1 MIDDKRLYL
10 ASCATGAY
18 SAAAAVYFIPAV
30 YERFE
35 LLIAEFSFVALL
47 GLIGIAGDLF
57 MAALRALPAAVM
69 GMMAGTPGLLAG
81 LYALR
86 KYGDKTGMLLATG
99 AGIGLANG
107 GLVVLLQMDADTVPV
122 LCGFT
127 FAGFLSAFY
136 RVRAERERG
145 HYN

>member
-10 ASCATGAY
+10 ASCAAGAY
-18 SAAAAVYFIPAV
+18 SAAVAVYFIPAV

-35 LLIAEFSFVALL
+35 LLVANFSFIALF
-47 GLIGIAGDLF
+47 GLIGIAGDIL
-57 MAALRALPAAVM
+57 MAALRGIPAALM
-69 GMMAGTPGLLAG
+69 GLMAGIPGLAAG

-86 KYGDKTGMLLATG
+86 KYGDRRATLLAVG
-99 AGIGLANG
+99 AGIGFANG
-107 GLVVLLQMDADTVPV
+107 CLVVLLQMDTDTIPV

-136 RVRAERERG
+136 RERAERERG

>member
-1 MIDDKRLYL
+1 MINDKRLYL
-10 ASCATGAY
+10 ASCL
-18 SAAAAVYFIPAV
+18 AAAYTAAVTVYFIPAV
-30 YERFE
+30 YERIM
-35 LLIAEFSFVALL
+35 LLIAEFSFIALF

-57 MAALRALPAAVM
+57 MAALRGIPAAVM
-69 GMMAGTPGLLAG
+69 GMMAGIPGLLAG

-86 KYGDKTGMLLATG
+86 KYGDRTGWLLAAG

-107 GLVVLLQMDADTVPV
+107 GLVLLLQMDTDTIPI

-127 FAGFLSAFY
+127 LAGALSALY